1 MPKKPV
7 QIHSDL
13 LDQVVKEARA
23 SERRRM
29 NFNFHQLEDPAN
41 RMLNAIEPESY
52 IRPHRHLEPPR
63 DEAFFVLRGK
73 GVVAL
78 FKDDGSVEH
87 VCRLDLET
95 ENFGTDIPAGWY
107 HTIVSLQSGSVFYEV
122 KAGPYEP
129 AKAKEFASWAPG
141 DNTPEA
147 AVYLEQLKKIISEFD

>member
-63 DEAFFVLRGK
+63 DEAFFVLRGQGLLCSSMMM
-73 GVVAL
+73 GVSNMFVGL
-78 FKDDGSVEH
+78 IWK
-87 VCRLDLET
+87 
-95 ENFGTDIPAGWY
+95 
-107 HTIVSLQSGSVFYEV
+107 
-122 KAGPYEP
+122 
-129 AKAKEFASWAPG
+129 
-141 DNTPEA
+141 
-147 AVYLEQLKKIISEFD
+147 LKILA

>member
-1 MPKKPV
+1 MPKNPV

-29 NFNFHQLEDPAN
+29 NFNFHQLEDPSN

-52 IRPHRHLEPPR
+52 IPH
-63 DEAFFVLRGK
+63 DEAFFVLRGQE
-73 GVVAL
+73 VVVL

-95 ENFGTDIPAGWY
+95 EHFGTDIPAGWY

-147 AVYLEQLKKIISEFD
+147 VVYLEQLKKIISEFD

>member
-13 LDQVVKEARA
+13 LDKVVKEAQA

-73 GVVAL
+73 GVGYSSRMMGVSNMFVGLIWKLNILVQTFPLAGITPLSL
-78 FKDDGSVEH
+78 FRVG
-87 VCRLDLET
+87 
-95 ENFGTDIPAGWY
+95 
-107 HTIVSLQSGSVFYEV
+107 VFFT
-122 KAGPYEP
+122 K
-129 AKAKEFASWAPG
+129 
-141 DNTPEA
+141 
-147 AVYLEQLKKIISEFD
+147 

>member
-1 MPKKPV
+1 MPLNRKAIFDPIVILNLPVMKP
-7 QIHSDL
+7 S
-13 LDQVVKEARA
+13 
-23 SERRRM
+23 S
-29 NFNFHQLEDPAN
+29 
-41 RMLNAIEPESY
+41 
-52 IRPHRHLEPPR
+52 
-63 DEAFFVLRGK
+63 VLQGQ
-73 GVVAL
+73 GVVVL

-87 VCRLDLET
+87 VCWLDLET
-95 ENFGTDIPAGWY
+95 EHFGTDIPAGWY